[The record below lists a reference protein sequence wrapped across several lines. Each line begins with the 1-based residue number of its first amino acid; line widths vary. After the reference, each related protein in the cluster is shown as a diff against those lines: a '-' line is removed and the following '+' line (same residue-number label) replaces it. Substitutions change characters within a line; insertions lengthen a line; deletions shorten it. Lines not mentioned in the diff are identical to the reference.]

1 MCRLSGPTLLLSGLL
16 LGALLLGAAG
26 CEGGDRRLRGG
37 EADDPQYRRGQQ
49 LVRQGRNQEALGVFL
64 KVIEKRGDDA
74 PESHLAAGLLYQQYL
89 RDPIAAIYHFRK
101 YIELQP
107 GSRDADLVRGRIS
120 AAMRDFARTLP
131 AQPLDNQN
139 ARLDLLGRI
148 EELQKENLQLKEQIA
163 AYAAGALATRPLP
176 ASAAAGAQVLP
187 SRGPAVDR
195 PAGPAGA
202 TTARPGAGTRPVLTN
217 IVRAA
222 PAQPAT
228 APAAGRRH
236 VVAQGETLYK
246 IAQRYYGS
254 GSRWPE
260 ILDAN
265 RDVLKNENAV
275 RVGMELRIP

>member
-1 MCRLSGPTLLLSGLL
+1 MRRLSGTRHLISGLL
-16 LGALLLGAAG
+16 LVSLLLAVAG
-26 CEGGDRRLRGG
+26 CEGGDRGVLGS
-37 EADDPQYRRGQQ
+37 EAADPQYRRGLQ
-49 LVRQGRNQEALGVFL
+49 LVKEGRNQEALGAFL
-64 KVIEKRGDDA
+64 KVIEKRGDEA
-74 PESHLAAGLLYQQYL
+74 PESHLEAGLLYQQFL

-107 GSRDADLVRGRIS
+107 GSREVDLVRQRIS
-120 AAMRDFARTLP
+120 AAMREFARTLP

-163 AYAAGALATRPLP
+163 A
-176 ASAAAGAQVLP
+176 AAAGARP
-187 SRGPAVDR
+187 SAAPVATDNPPVPVRAPAHDRSSGPGAATAVR
-195 PAGPAGA
+195 PAPV
-202 TTARPGAGTRPVLTN
+202 TRPP
-217 IVRAA
+217 AA
-222 PAQPAT
+222 PAP

-254 GSRWPE
+254 GARWPE
-260 ILDAN
+260 ILEAN

-275 RVGMELRIP
+275 RAGMELRIP